1 MATPPSAWTG
11 EKPRKAGNGAGRGSA
26 ARSGEKVVP
35 ISPTGSAQD
44 VHRTPPHSV
53 EAEQGVLGS
62 MLISPRETIAECVE
76 KINEEYFYVPAHRTI
91 YDVLVDLWNTRQ
103 GIDLITFTQ
112 VLRDRNL
119 LDSVGG
125 AAFVTNLFTFV
136 PTAANVQYYL
146 EIVRDK
152 YILRQIISAATES
165 VRRAYEEQEE
175 VDSLLDE
182 VEQKIFDV
190 GEDRFKGQM
199 LSMKDHAMQAI
210 ETIEKLYERKGSIT
224 GISTGF
230 VEFDRMTSGL
240 HPSEMVVIAA
250 RPSMGKTAL
259 AMNIAEY
266 VAINEKLAVGV
277 FSLEMS
283 SQQLVQRMLCSRARV
298 NLQRV
303 RDGFLGERDF
313 PSLTAAASK
322 LAEARMFID
331 DSASL
336 SILELRAKARRL
348 KAQQDVSLIIVD
360 YLQLL
365 RSTSRRAQDN
375 RQLEIS
381 EISAGLKAL
390 AKDLKIP
397 VIVVAQLNRQPE
409 QRTGGKPRLSDLR
422 ESGCL
427 AGNTLITRADTGERI
442 PIKTLAERKEQRP
455 VKIWAVD
462 SNLRMRV
469 HDMVRVF
476 ASGRKLVY
484 ELRTRSGRK
493 IKASGNHPFLRLQGW
508 TQLAAL
514 RPGDHVAIPRQLH
527 CICPSNPISDDEIV
541 LLAHL
546 LGDGCILPRQPYH
559 YTSAD
564 SENLEAVRAAAE
576 RLFGIKGRLVRQKN
590 WHHLYLPSP
599 RRLTHSKIHPIT
611 AWFNHLGLER
621 CRSYEKRIP
630 NALFHCDDAR
640 ISLFLRHL
648 WATDG
653 NISWRRLPGRKPAA
667 TIYYASSSAGLTG
680 DAQYLLLRLGIFAS
694 SRRIVSRKGYRDM
707 YHLHVEGAANQ
718 LEFLS
723 RIGCVGSRGLI
734 VPELIQALKRIRQN
748 PNRDAIPAEAWKKVI
763 EPTKRQLGLSW
774 REVCQRLEMSYCG
787 SALFKNGIS
796 RNRMLR
802 LAAILPSP
810 EVRRLATSDVY
821 WDQIVAITEL
831 GEEDVYDATVD
842 GAHNFIADGFLVHN
856 SIEQD
861 ADLVGLLVR
870 PELYEEDEE
879 ARVEKAGEAELII
892 AKQRNGPVGEIPLT
906 FLKEYTRFETRARNV
921 SEPEEAF

>member
-35 ISPTGSAQD
+35 ISLTGSAQD

-76 KINEEYFYVPAHRTI
+76 KINEDYFYVPAHRTV
-91 YDVLVDLWNTRQ
+91 YDVLVEVWNAGQ
-103 GIDLITFTQ
+103 AIDLITFTQ

-125 AAFVTNLFTFV
+125 PAFVTNLFTFV
-136 PTAANVQYYL
+136 PTAANVQYYM

-165 VRRAYEEQEE
+165 VRRAYEEQDE
-175 VDSLLDE
+175 VESLLDE
-182 VEQKIFDV
+182 VEQKIFEV

-224 GISTGF
+224 GVSTGF

-240 HPSEMVVIAA
+240 HPSEMIVIAA

-283 SQQLVQRMLCSRARV
+283 SQQLVQRLLCSRARV

-348 KAQQDVSLIIVD
+348 KAQQDIQLLIID

-390 AKDLKIP
+390 AKELKIP

-409 QRTGGKPRLSDLR
+409 QRSGGKPRLSDLR
-422 ESGCL
+422 ESG
-427 AGNTLITRADTGERI
+427 
-442 PIKTLAERKEQRP
+442 
-455 VKIWAVD
+455 
-462 SNLRMRV
+462 
-469 HDMVRVF
+469 
-476 ASGRKLVY
+476 
-484 ELRTRSGRK
+484 
-493 IKASGNHPFLRLQGW
+493 
-508 TQLAAL
+508 
-514 RPGDHVAIPRQLH
+514 
-527 CICPSNPISDDEIV
+527 
-541 LLAHL
+541 
-546 LGDGCILPRQPYH
+546 
-559 YTSAD
+559 
-564 SENLEAVRAAAE
+564 
-576 RLFGIKGRLVRQKN
+576 
-590 WHHLYLPSP
+590 
-599 RRLTHSKIHPIT
+599 
-611 AWFNHLGLER
+611 
-621 CRSYEKRIP
+621 
-630 NALFHCDDAR
+630 
-640 ISLFLRHL
+640 
-648 WATDG
+648 
-653 NISWRRLPGRKPAA
+653 
-667 TIYYASSSAGLTG
+667 
-680 DAQYLLLRLGIFAS
+680 
-694 SRRIVSRKGYRDM
+694 
-707 YHLHVEGAANQ
+707 
-718 LEFLS
+718 
-723 RIGCVGSRGLI
+723 
-734 VPELIQALKRIRQN
+734 
-748 PNRDAIPAEAWKKVI
+748 
-763 EPTKRQLGLSW
+763 
-774 REVCQRLEMSYCG
+774 
-787 SALFKNGIS
+787 
-796 RNRMLR
+796 
-802 LAAILPSP
+802 
-810 EVRRLATSDVY
+810 
-821 WDQIVAITEL
+821 
-831 GEEDVYDATVD
+831 
-842 GAHNFIADGFLVHN
+842 

-870 PELYEEDEE
+870 PEMYEEDEE

>member
-26 ARSGEKVVP
+26 ARSGEKVIP

-44 VHRTPPHSV
+44 LHRTPPHSV

-62 MLISPRETIAECVE
+62 MLISPHETIAECVE

-365 RSTSRRAQDN
+365 RSTTRRAQDN

-422 ESGCL
+422 ESG
-427 AGNTLITRADTGERI
+427 
-442 PIKTLAERKEQRP
+442 
-455 VKIWAVD
+455 
-462 SNLRMRV
+462 
-469 HDMVRVF
+469 
-476 ASGRKLVY
+476 
-484 ELRTRSGRK
+484 
-493 IKASGNHPFLRLQGW
+493 
-508 TQLAAL
+508 
-514 RPGDHVAIPRQLH
+514 
-527 CICPSNPISDDEIV
+527 
-541 LLAHL
+541 
-546 LGDGCILPRQPYH
+546 
-559 YTSAD
+559 
-564 SENLEAVRAAAE
+564 
-576 RLFGIKGRLVRQKN
+576 
-590 WHHLYLPSP
+590 
-599 RRLTHSKIHPIT
+599 
-611 AWFNHLGLER
+611 
-621 CRSYEKRIP
+621 
-630 NALFHCDDAR
+630 
-640 ISLFLRHL
+640 
-648 WATDG
+648 
-653 NISWRRLPGRKPAA
+653 
-667 TIYYASSSAGLTG
+667 
-680 DAQYLLLRLGIFAS
+680 
-694 SRRIVSRKGYRDM
+694 
-707 YHLHVEGAANQ
+707 
-718 LEFLS
+718 
-723 RIGCVGSRGLI
+723 
-734 VPELIQALKRIRQN
+734 
-748 PNRDAIPAEAWKKVI
+748 
-763 EPTKRQLGLSW
+763 
-774 REVCQRLEMSYCG
+774 
-787 SALFKNGIS
+787 
-796 RNRMLR
+796 
-802 LAAILPSP
+802 
-810 EVRRLATSDVY
+810 
-821 WDQIVAITEL
+821 
-831 GEEDVYDATVD
+831 
-842 GAHNFIADGFLVHN
+842 

>member
-11 EKPRKAGNGAGRGSA
+11 EKPRKAGNGAARGSA

-91 YDVLVDLWNTRQ
+91 YEVLVDLWNTRQ

-119 LDSVGG
+119 LDAVGG
-125 AAFVTNLFTFV
+125 PAFVTNLFTFV

-165 VRRAYEEQEE
+165 VRRAYEEQEDVE
-175 VDSLLDE
+175 NLLDE

-283 SQQLVQRMLCSRARV
+283 SQQLVQRLLCSRARV

-322 LAEARMFID
+322 LAEAKMFID

-422 ESGCL
+422 ESG
-427 AGNTLITRADTGERI
+427 
-442 PIKTLAERKEQRP
+442 
-455 VKIWAVD
+455 
-462 SNLRMRV
+462 
-469 HDMVRVF
+469 
-476 ASGRKLVY
+476 
-484 ELRTRSGRK
+484 
-493 IKASGNHPFLRLQGW
+493 
-508 TQLAAL
+508 
-514 RPGDHVAIPRQLH
+514 
-527 CICPSNPISDDEIV
+527 
-541 LLAHL
+541 
-546 LGDGCILPRQPYH
+546 
-559 YTSAD
+559 
-564 SENLEAVRAAAE
+564 
-576 RLFGIKGRLVRQKN
+576 
-590 WHHLYLPSP
+590 
-599 RRLTHSKIHPIT
+599 
-611 AWFNHLGLER
+611 
-621 CRSYEKRIP
+621 
-630 NALFHCDDAR
+630 
-640 ISLFLRHL
+640 
-648 WATDG
+648 
-653 NISWRRLPGRKPAA
+653 
-667 TIYYASSSAGLTG
+667 
-680 DAQYLLLRLGIFAS
+680 
-694 SRRIVSRKGYRDM
+694 
-707 YHLHVEGAANQ
+707 
-718 LEFLS
+718 
-723 RIGCVGSRGLI
+723 
-734 VPELIQALKRIRQN
+734 
-748 PNRDAIPAEAWKKVI
+748 
-763 EPTKRQLGLSW
+763 
-774 REVCQRLEMSYCG
+774 
-787 SALFKNGIS
+787 
-796 RNRMLR
+796 
-802 LAAILPSP
+802 
-810 EVRRLATSDVY
+810 
-821 WDQIVAITEL
+821 
-831 GEEDVYDATVD
+831 
-842 GAHNFIADGFLVHN
+842 

-870 PELYEEDEE
+870 PEMYEEDEE

>member
-11 EKPRKAGNGAGRGSA
+11 EKPRRQGNGAGRGSA

-35 ISPTGSAQD
+35 ISPTSSVQD

-91 YDVLVDLWNTRQ
+91 YDVLVDLWNGGE

-165 VRRAYEEQEE
+165 VRRAYEEQDE

-266 VAINEKLAVGV
+266 VAINEQLPVGV

-322 LAEARMFID
+322 LAESKIFID

-348 KAQQDVSLIIVD
+348 KAQQGVSLIIVD

-390 AKDLKIP
+390 AKELKIP

-409 QRTGGKPRLSDLR
+409 QRSGGKPRLSDLR
-422 ESGCL
+422 ESG
-427 AGNTLITRADTGERI
+427 
-442 PIKTLAERKEQRP
+442 
-455 VKIWAVD
+455 
-462 SNLRMRV
+462 
-469 HDMVRVF
+469 
-476 ASGRKLVY
+476 
-484 ELRTRSGRK
+484 
-493 IKASGNHPFLRLQGW
+493 
-508 TQLAAL
+508 
-514 RPGDHVAIPRQLH
+514 
-527 CICPSNPISDDEIV
+527 
-541 LLAHL
+541 
-546 LGDGCILPRQPYH
+546 
-559 YTSAD
+559 
-564 SENLEAVRAAAE
+564 
-576 RLFGIKGRLVRQKN
+576 
-590 WHHLYLPSP
+590 
-599 RRLTHSKIHPIT
+599 
-611 AWFNHLGLER
+611 
-621 CRSYEKRIP
+621 
-630 NALFHCDDAR
+630 
-640 ISLFLRHL
+640 
-648 WATDG
+648 
-653 NISWRRLPGRKPAA
+653 
-667 TIYYASSSAGLTG
+667 
-680 DAQYLLLRLGIFAS
+680 
-694 SRRIVSRKGYRDM
+694 
-707 YHLHVEGAANQ
+707 
-718 LEFLS
+718 
-723 RIGCVGSRGLI
+723 
-734 VPELIQALKRIRQN
+734 
-748 PNRDAIPAEAWKKVI
+748 
-763 EPTKRQLGLSW
+763 
-774 REVCQRLEMSYCG
+774 
-787 SALFKNGIS
+787 
-796 RNRMLR
+796 
-802 LAAILPSP
+802 
-810 EVRRLATSDVY
+810 
-821 WDQIVAITEL
+821 
-831 GEEDVYDATVD
+831 
-842 GAHNFIADGFLVHN
+842 